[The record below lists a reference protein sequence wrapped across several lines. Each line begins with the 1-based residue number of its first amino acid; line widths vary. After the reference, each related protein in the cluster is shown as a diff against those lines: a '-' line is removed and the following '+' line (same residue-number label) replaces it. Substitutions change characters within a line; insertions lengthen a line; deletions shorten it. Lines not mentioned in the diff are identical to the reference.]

1 MLNGDC
7 QATAD
12 NAAPFSPLQGHEHF
26 PYGLYFR
33 NEK

>member
-12 NAAPFSPLQGHEHF
+12 NAVPFSPLQKDNEHF
-26 PYGLYFR
+26 PNLLQ
-33 NEK
+33 E